1 MLFPSYKQFKES
13 AVYEHLKEKYENSCV
28 HGWLVLKH
36 HRSRSTVKSL
46 MWPFFVFS
54 GVTGLVSTDE
64 KNARNIDVD
73 LWAMTNQETGEYGVS
88 HGFIVSLR
96 VLKVILAAHE
106 DVNL

>member
-1 MLFPSYKQFKES
+1 
-13 AVYEHLKEKYENSCV
+13 
-28 HGWLVLKH
+28 
-36 HRSRSTVKSL
+36 

-106 DVNL
+106 DVNLWQHLIGFYCDKPSRLSEDTTFVHFAQ